1 MPPPARTVTLP
12 PLAPAVTPAPRTLPD
27 ARPASVAAAGPD
39 RAPGLA
45 RAGNAAVAA
54 SLSAVPANALPG
66 VSGLPLAVTAPLA
79 QRAVGNGATAAGL
92 LGTSPGSVAAPSA
105 PPGSLAAAGAPAVTA
120 AGKAT
125 AATAPGGVE
134 PAASPKERKPAAA
147 LGAEAP
153 AVAGTGRGQKPVREE
168 AAPARRAGPDRDPKF
183 LALKKDVGAKKR
195 AVATSHPPATAEAT
209 NAQGAARPPAD
220 DKEAQGKAAN
230 AEKMDAAQPKEFDKA
245 AFVRAVEEA
254 IAKRAPKNLDEADK
268 FGDSDKPAEAK
279 AEVQGR
285 VGEGKQESAKEIAT
299 TTAAPP
305 DTSKAVDK
313 PVVPLTADR
322 PPGVPGTPNPANAV
336 PDKLPLSATDTSGG
350 PREIDQ
356 QMADA
361 QVTEPQL
368 AKSNE
373 PQFVKALGEKKAVE
387 REAPR
392 AQARMRGD
400 EAKTLAGAKGDAQGT
415 GTDAMRDIAGTR
427 VAAGR
432 KVGAGKTG
440 AKGRDEDK
448 RAQVTATLQR
458 VFDATQ
464 KDVEDILSGLDK
476 KVDDQFTRE
485 EKTARD
491 TFTSEHKRRMS
502 EYKDQRYSGWTGKA
516 RWVRDLFAGL
526 PEEANQVYVVA
537 RDNYVAEM
545 RKVISRIADT
555 IAGELA
561 RAKRRIAK
569 GRADL
574 QAEVRRLPADLRAIG
589 QEAAAEFGEKF
600 DDLRQ
605 SVDDKGTEL
614 VDTLAEKYSEAL
626 KSVDEEIAAEKEKN
640 KGLVAK
646 AVDAVKGVI
655 DTIVE
660 LKNLLLGVL
669 AKAAQAVMA
678 ILRDPIGFLGNLV
691 RAVGAGLRQFMRNI
705 RTHLQTGVL
714 SWLLG
719 VSARAGLQLPA
730 KFDARGILL
739 LIATLLG
746 LSWASIRTRIARRV
760 PAPAIAAAE
769 TAVPLVTKAKREGVG
784 GLWDEVKA
792 GVGDLKRTLVSKII
806 EYLVPTIIIA
816 GITWVLSLLNPASAF
831 VRAVKL
837 IIDIVKFVVQRARQI
852 IDFVN
857 AVLDAVIA
865 IARGAG
871 GGAPALVE
879 RALARSI
886 PVLIGFLAAL
896 LGISGIAD
904 KVKKIFQTL
913 SRPVQRAVDKVID
926 KIVGLVK
933 RLWAKLKRQLDRKKP
948 KKPKKPKPPR
958 RPKRRK
964 PDDRRKPRKRPP
976 DPRDRRPK
984 DRRPEKDP
992 KTGRVKVRPEVRV
1005 PFTIAGTSH
1014 RLRFDAGPGSVEL
1027 LMASD
1032 EMPYT
1037 RQFSRAHAAIDN
1049 FRHYMESVTD
1059 PTVKELYAHELESKL
1074 ARFPRPQVEAFHSL
1088 YERYFPKEG
1097 LPPSQAERNRI
1108 KAKTLKLIE
1117 DAEAL
1122 LQEIRE
1128 FGAMTDI
1135 GELSPENIDRTLRT
1149 KGHQLWEQAF
1159 LRVKARID
1167 ATIAGFSYLDKPVA
1181 YRGSMARGWRGPQKG
1196 MVHFDASDF
1205 DIDLYVVHRE
1215 EYQRIAARFP
1225 NLPVGGKIF
1234 PGPRTGG
1241 LAAFSTLVVGKLA
1254 QEFRTV
1260 TRVAESEVV
1269 LRAEEPN

>member
-1 MPPPARTVTLP
+1 MPPPVRTVTLP
-12 PLAPAVTPAPRTLPD
+12 PLAPAVTPAPRTVPAAGPAAD
-27 ARPASVAAAGPD
+27 TRPAPMTTAGPD
-39 RAPGLA
+39 RA

-54 SLSAVPANALPG
+54 SLAAVPASALPG
-66 VSGLPLAVTAPLA
+66 VSGLPLTVAAPLVSQA
-79 QRAVGNGATAAGL
+79 QRTAGNGATAASL
-92 LGTSPGSVAAPSA
+92 LGTTPMPPATTATGGAGS
-105 PPGSLAAAGAPAVTA
+105 
-120 AGKAT
+120 AT
-125 AATAPGGVE
+125 AAASGTVPGSATAAQAGARAAKPGAGAE
-134 PAASPKERKPAAA
+134 PAAAPKDKKPAAA
-147 LGAEAP
+147 LGAGAP
-153 AVAGTGRGQKPVREE
+153 AVAEPGRGQKQVREE
-168 AAPARRAGPDRDPKF
+168 AAGARRRLGPDRDPKF
-183 LALKKDVGAKKR
+183 QALKKDVGAKKR
-195 AVATSHPPATAEAT
+195 AVATSHPPARAEAT
-209 NAQGAARPPAD
+209 NAQGAAQPPAD

-245 AFVRAVEEA
+245 AFIRAVEEA

-285 VGEGKQESAKEIAT
+285 VGEGKAQSAEEIAT

-305 DTSKAVDK
+305 DTSKAVEK
-313 PVVPLTADR
+313 TVVPLTADR
-322 PPGVPGTPNPANAV
+322 PPGVPGTPHAANAV
-336 PDKLPLSATDTSGG
+336 PDKLPPSATDTSDG
-350 PREIDQ
+350 PREIND
-356 QMADA
+356 QMAAA

-373 PQFVKALGEKKAVE
+373 PRFVKALGEKKAAE

-392 AQARMRGD
+392 AQARMRAH
-400 EAKTLAGAKGDAQGT
+400 EAKTLAGAKADAQGT
-415 GTDAMRDIAGTR
+415 GTDAMRDITGTR
-427 VAAGR
+427 VTTGR

-458 VFDATQ
+458 VFDATK

-485 EKTARD
+485 EKDARD
-491 TFTSEHKRRMS
+491 AFTAEHKRRMS
-502 EYKDQRYSGWTGKA
+502 EYKDRRYGGLTGKA

-555 IAGELA
+555 IAGELT

-589 QEAAAEFGEKF
+589 QEAAADFSEKF

-614 VDTLAEKYSEAL
+614 VDTLAEKYTEAL

-655 DTIVE
+655 DTIIE

-669 AKAAQAVMA
+669 AKAGQAIMA

-691 RAVGAGLRQFMRNI
+691 RAVGAGLRNFIRNI
-705 RTHLQTGVL
+705 RTHLQTGIL

-730 KFDARGILL
+730 RFDARGILL

-746 LSWASIRTRIARRV
+746 LSWASLRARIVRRV
-760 PAPAIAAAE
+760 PVQAVVAAE
-769 TAVPLVTKAKREGVG
+769 SAVPLVTKVKREGVG
-784 GLWDEVKA
+784 GLWDEIKA
-792 GVGDLKRTLVSKII
+792 RVGDLKRTLISKII

-837 IIDIVKFVVQRARQI
+837 IIDIVTFIVQRARQI

-896 LGISGIAD
+896 LGIGGIAD
-904 KVKKIFQTL
+904 RVKKIFQTL
-913 SRPVQRAVDKVID
+913 SRPVQRAVDWAIN
-926 KIVGLVK
+926 KIIGLVK

-948 KKPKKPKPPR
+948 KKPKKPRPDRPPR
-958 RPKRRK
+958 RARRRPDRKDPDRRRRRPPRREDKRSAADKLKALDAALAEVEALAGDTPSRSVIARQLGRIRRK
-964 PDDRRKPRKRPP
+964 HKLTRLYLEDRGGGEFRAVAEINPRKTSRTYPPGETKYTIIENGVRILRPKYQGAQMI
-976 DPRDRRPK
+976 RRRLYRSGDRTATQQIIKDRVTPLLRLK
-984 DRRPEKDP
+984 DRRTNSFVVAADWATATHWEAVPGTIVPLKG
-992 KTGRVKVRPEVRV
+992 KTEPSVEHKPEVFRHWNSDGKN
-1005 PFTIAGTSH
+1005 TNQSE
-1014 RLRFDAGPGSVEL
+1014 RFDWYHFKGRESTVEILQAYLNKSAGSYDKDVGPNFKEPGE
-1027 LMASD
+1027 
-1032 EMPYT
+1032 
-1037 RQFSRAHAAIDN
+1037 
-1049 FRHYMESVTD
+1049 
-1059 PTVKELYAHELESKL
+1059 
-1074 ARFPRPQVEAFHSL
+1074 
-1088 YERYFPKEG
+1088 
-1097 LPPSQAERNRI
+1097 
-1108 KAKTLKLIE
+1108 
-1117 DAEAL
+1117 
-1122 LQEIRE
+1122 
-1128 FGAMTDI
+1128 
-1135 GELSPENIDRTLRT
+1135 
-1149 KGHQLWEQAF
+1149 
-1159 LRVKARID
+1159 
-1167 ATIAGFSYLDKPVA
+1167 
-1181 YRGSMARGWRGPQKG
+1181 
-1196 MVHFDASDF
+1196 
-1205 DIDLYVVHRE
+1205 
-1215 EYQRIAARFP
+1215 
-1225 NLPVGGKIF
+1225 
-1234 PGPRTGG
+1234 
-1241 LAAFSTLVVGKLA
+1241 
-1254 QEFRTV
+1254 
-1260 TRVAESEVV
+1260 
-1269 LRAEEPN
+1269 